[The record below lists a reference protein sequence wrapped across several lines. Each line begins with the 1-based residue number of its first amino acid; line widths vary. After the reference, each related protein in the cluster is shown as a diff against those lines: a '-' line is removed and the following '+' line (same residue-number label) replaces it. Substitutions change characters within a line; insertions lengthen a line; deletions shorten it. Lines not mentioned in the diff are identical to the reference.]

1 MRRERERHR
10 ECVGV
15 EAELTSLV
23 GYESESECEIEEG
36 RKRAELEEVVG
47 DDGECTRE

>member
-1 MRRERERHR
+1 M
-10 ECVGV
+10 GV

-23 GYESESECEIEEG
+23 ECESESECEIEEG
-36 RKRAELEEVVG
+36 RERSELEEVVG